1 MQLFDKNGNVL
12 MSVDP
17 SKSIASGGEGSILEH
32 PKDRSKVIKIYHTV
46 RDTKL
51 ETALIELNRLPSGF
65 IKPEE
70 IYYDVRGKIA
80 GFSMRYID
88 MSKHWVL
95 KHLFTNSFCIQNGI
109 DRSFK
114 YKIYSNLK
122 TLVEGAHAVG
132 VVIGDLNPYN
142 ILVSK
147 TGDVVMIDVD
157 SYGTTSKPHNGIL
170 LEDVRDWLQ
179 HPRIDRTTDAY
190 AFDVLSFWMFT
201 FLHPFRG
208 DYPPHKNL
216 EERVC
221 KKSSVLSGLNITI
234 PKCYQPFTN
243 QAIIDQFRSVFQD
256 GKRFFVDMTG
266 QPVMVGA
273 VSSPVV
279 VGTTDL
285 AIRSIEKNI
294 EEVRCTNNLLAYRK
308 NGTWTILNVAN
319 YGAYS
324 KVATVDGDVYL
335 GNKNFIYLQ
344 SGKMWHNGVEL
355 KNVQIPLG
363 ASIFSDNGSV
373 FVCDVHDNYQLTLSI
388 DSIMSGQILMD
399 RKPIYGKSLTFGD
412 SVIQNIGTDKW
423 LLSFNGNMFNLIKSG
438 LHLKNAYVRNGYG
451 LFEHIR
457 NNKVGYTLGK
467 LNGLKIEFGSDLSD
481 FRYFDVKGGF
491 LFIPADGKI
500 DMINPVNNWKIVS
513 SIDCPVCTE
522 QSKIFH
528 VGAGMVVQS
537 GDELWL
543 VNRKQV

>member
-1 MQLFDKNGNVL
+1 
-12 MSVDP
+12 
-17 SKSIASGGEGSILEH
+17 
-32 PKDRSKVIKIYHTV
+32 
-46 RDTKL
+46 
-51 ETALIELNRLPSGF
+51 
-65 IKPEE
+65 
-70 IYYDVRGKIA
+70 
-80 GFSMRYID
+80 
-88 MSKHWVL
+88 
-95 KHLFTNSFCIQNGI
+95 
-109 DRSFK
+109 
-114 YKIYSNLK
+114 
-122 TLVEGAHAVG
+122 
-132 VVIGDLNPYN
+132 
-142 ILVSK
+142 
-147 TGDVVMIDVD
+147 
-157 SYGTTSKPHNGIL
+157 
-170 LEDVRDWLQ
+170 
-179 HPRIDRTTDAY
+179 
-190 AFDVLSFWMFT
+190 
-201 FLHPFRG
+201 
-208 DYPPHKNL
+208 
-216 EERVC
+216 
-221 KKSSVLSGLNITI
+221 
-234 PKCYQPFTN
+234 
-243 QAIIDQFRSVFQD
+243 
-256 GKRFFVDMTG
+256 
-266 QPVMVGA
+266 
-273 VSSPVV
+273 VV
-279 VGTTDL
+279 VGTADL

-294 EEVRCTNNLLAYRK
+294 EEVRCTSNLLAYRK

-324 KVATVDGDVYL
+324 KVATVDGGVYL

-344 SGKMWHNGVEL
+344 SGKMWHNGIEL

-513 SIDCPVCTE
+513 SIDCHVCTE